1 MVVHALTH
9 YIVIPFNPTLL
20 VSAPTFFVN
29 YAKKLTMK
37 LKEITSCLEAYA
49 PLAYQENYDN
59 AGLICGDETMEVS
72 AALICLDSTEAVIDE
87 AIAGGFNLVI
97 AHHPIVFSGIKK
109 LNGKN
114 YIERVLLKAIKNNIA
129 IYAAHTNLDNVYTG
143 VNAKI
148 CEKLGL
154 INCRLLAPQKNVLKR
169 LVTFVPKENAEELR
183 MALFNAGG
191 GMVGNYNE
199 CSFNTTGI
207 GTFKALEGADPYI
220 GTVGK
225 RFEGEEI
232 KVELV
237 YPHYMESKLVKALL
251 KAHPYEEVAY
261 DLIALSNS
269 STEIGAGMVGELP
282 AEMDEMEFLQ
292 AVKSKMQAGTI
303 RYTAL
308 RGKKV
313 KKIAVCGGSGSFL
326 LHSAIAHQADV
337 FITSDFKY
345 HQFFDAEGRI
355 IIADI
360 GHYESEQFTMELFY
374 EILKKKFSTFA
385 LQLTKINTNPIK
397 YL

>member
-1 MVVHALTH
+1 
-9 YIVIPFNPTLL
+9 
-20 VSAPTFFVN
+20 
-29 YAKKLTMK
+29 MK
-37 LKEITSCLEAYA
+37 LKEITNYLESFA
-49 PLAYQENYDN
+49 PLSYQESYDN
-59 AGLICGDETMEVS
+59 AGLICGDETMEIA

-114 YIERVLLKAIKNNIA
+114 YIERVLLKAVKNNIA
-129 IYAAHTNLDNVYTG
+129 IYAAHTNLDNMHNG

-148 CEKLGL
+148 CEKLNL
-154 INCRLLAPQKNVLKR
+154 INCRILSPQKNTLKR
-169 LVTFVPKENAEELR
+169 LITYVPKENAEELR
-183 MALFNAGG
+183 MALFSAGG
-191 GMVGNYNE
+191 GMVGNYDE

-207 GTFKALEGADPYI
+207 GTFKAMEGADPYI

-232 KVELV
+232 KVEMV
-237 YPHYMESKLVKALL
+237 YPQHIESKLVKALL

-269 STEIGAGMVGELP
+269 TSQVGAGMIGELVS
-282 AEMDEMEFLQ
+282 EMDEMEFLMV
-292 AVKSKMQAGTI
+292 VKGQMQAKTI
-303 RYTAL
+303 RYTDL

-313 KKIAVCGGSGSFL
+313 KKVAVCGGSGSFL
-326 LHSAIAHQADV
+326 LNVAIAQQADA
-337 FITSDFKY
+337 FITADFKY

-355 IIADI
+355 LIADI